1 LRVRGSLSEGRGGS
15 SVAMNRGVNP
25 LATVI
30 CSDWLYARI
39 SELWR
44 EM

>member
-1 LRVRGSLSEGRGGS
+1 
-15 SVAMNRGVNP
+15 MNRGVNP

-39 SELWR
+39 NEAGARMWCLSLLR
-44 EM
+44 PT